1 MKKEISDRY
10 EPQAVEQKWIKYW
23 EDNKSFQVDYS
34 KKDPFSIVIPP
45 PNVTGTLHI
54 GHALN
59 HTIQD
64 IIIRIERKKGKAAV
78 WVPGMDHA
86 GIATQVVVEKQLAAN
101 KQSRTDF
108 TRDEFINKV
117 WKWKKES
124 GDGKKPMK
132 SKLKTS
138 DSFSKQS
145 VEDLEKLLAK
155 VLEEEDYKKA
165 AKIRDEI
172 NKRKSV

>member
-64 IIIRIERKKGKAAV
+64 
-78 WVPGMDHA
+78 
-86 GIATQVVVEKQLAAN
+86 
-101 KQSRTDF
+101 
-108 TRDEFINKV
+108 
-117 WKWKKES
+117 
-124 GDGKKPMK
+124 
-132 SKLKTS
+132 
-138 DSFSKQS
+138 
-145 VEDLEKLLAK
+145 
-155 VLEEEDYKKA
+155 
-165 AKIRDEI
+165 
-172 NKRKSV
+172 RKSTRLNSSH